1 MARLARLSIPLVL
14 LLSLVL
20 VACGGSAA
28 TSTPAATTA
37 PTKAPTTAAASV
49 QATTAAPTTAPTA
62 AAASPQATTVAAS
75 AAAPATAAPTA
86 ASTAAPSG
94 TTAASSAPSG
104 TVAAASGT
112 LTVFAAASLT
122 DAFNELKTG
131 FQTANP
137 GVTVTYNF
145 AGSPALVTQ
154 LTQGAPADV
163 FASADQPNMDNA
175 VKGGVIAGTPQ
186 TFVKN
191 KLVIILPKDNKVGI
205 QTPKDLAKPG
215 IKFDTAQDA
224 VPVGAYTQ
232 TVLDNFSKLPDYGA
246 DFKANVNKNVV
257 SKEDNVKAIVQKVQL
272 GEVDAGIVY
281 ATDAQ
286 AAADKLTMIP
296 IPDAQ
301 NVIASYPLAV
311 VKGAKQS
318 ALGQKFVD
326 YVLSPAGQ
334 TIMKKW
340 GFAPPA

>member
-1 MARLARLSIPLVL
+1 M
-14 LLSLVL
+14 
-20 VACGGSAA
+20 
-28 TSTPAATTA
+28 
-37 PTKAPTTAAASV
+37 
-49 QATTAAPTTAPTA
+49 TAAPA
-62 AAASPQATTVAAS
+62 
-75 AAAPATAAPTA
+75 
-86 ASTAAPSG
+86 G
-94 TTAASSAPSG
+94 TTAASSVAVPAG
-104 TVAAASGT
+104 TVTAASGT
-112 LTVFAAASLT
+112 VTVFAAASLT

-137 GVTVTYNF
+137 GVTVTYSF

-175 VKGGVIAGTPQ
+175 IKGGVIAGTPQ
-186 TFVKN
+186 TFAKN
-191 KLVIILPKDNKVGI
+191 KLVIIVPKDNKAGI
-205 QTPKDLAKPG
+205 TTPKDLAKAG
-215 IKFDTAQDA
+215 IKFDTAQDS
-224 VPVGAYTQ
+224 VPVGNYTQ
-232 TVLDNFSKLPDYGA
+232 QVFDNFSKLPDYGA

-272 GEVDAGIVY
+272 GEADAGIVY

-286 AAADKLTMIP
+286 ASADKLTMIA

-301 NVIASYPLAV
+301 NVIASYPIAV

-318 ALGQKFVD
+318 ALGQKFLD

-334 TIMKKW
+334 AIMKKW

>member
-1 MARLARLSIPLVL
+1 MTRLARLSIPFVL
-14 LLSLVL
+14 LLSIIL
-20 VACGGSAA
+20 VACGGSSA
-28 TSTPAATTA
+28 TNTPAATTA
-37 PTKAPTTAAASV
+37 PTRAPTTAAASV
-49 QATTAAPTTAPTA
+49 QATTAAASAAAPATTAPTA
-62 AAASPQATTVAAS
+62 AAATARPTTAAAS
-75 AAAPATAAPTA
+75 AAAPATAA
-86 ASTAAPSG
+86 STAAPAG
-94 TTAASSAPSG
+94 TTAASSASAGSG
-104 TVAAASGT
+104 A

-145 AGSPALVTQ
+145 GGSPTLVTQ

-186 TFVKN
+186 TFAKN
-191 KLVIILPKDNKVGI
+191 KLVIILPKDNKAGI
-205 QTPKDLAKPG
+205 TTPKDLAKAG
-215 IKFDTAQDA
+215 IKFDTAQDS
-224 VPVGAYTQ
+224 VPVGNYTQ
-232 TVLDNFSKLPDYGA
+232 QVLDNFSKLPDYGA
-246 DFKANVNKNVV
+246 DFKANVNKNIV

-272 GEVDAGIVY
+272 GEADAGIVY
-281 ATDAQ
+281 TTDAQ

-301 NVIASYPLAV
+301 NVIASYPIAV
-311 VKGAKQS
+311 VKGAKQA

-334 TIMKKW
+334 AIMKKW